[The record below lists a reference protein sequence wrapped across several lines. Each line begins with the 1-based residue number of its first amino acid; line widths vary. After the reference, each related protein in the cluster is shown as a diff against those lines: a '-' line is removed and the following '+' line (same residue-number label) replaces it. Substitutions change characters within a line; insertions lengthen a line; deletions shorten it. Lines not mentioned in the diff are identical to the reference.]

1 MRRAA
6 QIEKLQKTLR
16 SLNLDKNTLDAKRA
30 LAHETARFLIA
41 SRDLMNAHFL
51 ARPVYREDIVSDGL
65 HFFEDKQG
73 FYGVS
78 LFFPHLEVKEAKR
91 SPAFIQINS
100 EKDYDGSDGDELQS
114 LTEGLDASLSV
125 NGLCKV
131 LLMLAT
137 YWREC
142 EAEGRKAAGLRE
154 PVAKMAQALR
164 ERLRAAPST
173 DDTSPGVLPRQ
184 RKPRARR
191 THERVHR
198 ATRVQ

>member
-1 MRRAA
+1 
-6 QIEKLQKTLR
+6 
-16 SLNLDKNTLDAKRA
+16 
-30 LAHETARFLIA
+30 
-41 SRDLMNAHFL
+41 MNAHFL
-51 ARPVYREDIVSDGL
+51 ARPVDREDVVCDGL

-78 LFFPHLEVKEAKR
+78 LFFPHIEVKEAKR
-91 SPAFIQINS
+91 SPAFIQINW
-100 EKDYDGSDGDELQS
+100 EKDYDGSDGDELQG

-154 PVAKMAQALR
+154 PVAQMAQALR
-164 ERLRAAPST
+164 ARLRATPTT
-173 DDTSPGVLPRQ
+173 DDANPETRPGQ
-184 RKPRARR
+184 RKSRARH
-191 THERVHR
+191 TH
-198 ATRVQ
+198 